1 MPPLFSLYQ
10 LVDLL
15 QPELAA
21 PGADILAA
29 WSQGNSVT
37 GLQGDIRVVRD
48 NIISSTSMACPRATG
63 AAA

>member
-15 QPELAA
+15 QPELAT

-37 GLQGDIRVVRD
+37 GLQGDIRVV
-48 NIISSTSMACPRATG
+48 
-63 AAA
+63 